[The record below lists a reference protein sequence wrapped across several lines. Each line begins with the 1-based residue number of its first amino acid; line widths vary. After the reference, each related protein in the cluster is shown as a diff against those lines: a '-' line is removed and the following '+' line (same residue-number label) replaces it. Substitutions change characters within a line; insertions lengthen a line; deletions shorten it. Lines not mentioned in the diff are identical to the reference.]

1 MEAAWNHVRTQE
13 DFLHSENNMRASRI
27 LASSMKKISVGFAK
41 LALGHS
47 DTWIPRTHM
56 AMK

>member
-1 MEAAWNHVRTQE
+1 MEAAWNHVKTQE

-41 LALGHS
+41 ARLATAPRGYRGHV
-47 DTWIPRTHM
+47 WL
-56 AMK
+56 